1 MVDCQKCDYHKAFT
15 RRRTHRSY
23 RLCFF
28 CITKGIK
35 PSRKQYMSLNQTE
48 SDQMS
53 LRNWNKKESK
63 SRREVLEDYYF
74 DRYKKDNRKF
84 DKRYH
89 VPRVKKKDVNKK

>member
-1 MVDCQKCDYHKAFT
+1 
-15 RRRTHRSY
+15 
-23 RLCFF
+23 
-28 CITKGIK
+28 
-35 PSRKQYMSLNQTE
+35 
-48 SDQMS
+48 MS